1 MYSMMRD
8 TIASKPSRGML
19 EVKLGAARASECS
32 GIGSG
37 RASRQRT
44 SAIVSEAWR

>member
-1 MYSMMRD
+1 MYSMIRD
-8 TIASKPSRGML
+8 TIASKRSRDML
-19 EVKLGAARASECS
+19 ETNRGAARASAWI

-37 RASRQRT
+37 RARRQRT